1 MSGID
6 NFLNKSGQNQYYIT
20 PQTANNAVKSDVKIK
35 NTENTTTNIIT
46 NSNIR
51 DEFVK
56 EKKNNGLI
64 RKFYNFLKNKTNIG
78 LGSKAVEK
86 EIDKFEKGEISEENI
101 KDTIA
106 KYKTSNNVWGFKCC
120 T

>member
-20 PQTANNAVKSDVKIK
+20 PQPANNAVKSDVKIK
-35 NTENTTTNIIT
+35 DTENTTTNIIT

-56 EKKNNGLI
+56 EKK
-64 RKFYNFLKNKTNIG
+64 
-78 LGSKAVEK
+78 KAQN
-86 EIDKFEKGEISEENI
+86 EIMVKRIIDFFNRYI
-101 KDTIA
+101 
-106 KYKTSNNVWGFKCC
+106 
-120 T
+120 